1 MLTAVGMRQE
11 DLPKVMVC
19 KSDRTVLEVYIDTQ
33 LLEPKM
39 QTTIVGEGESQ
50 WMIVIIIIEYSG
62 TEK

>member
-1 MLTAVGMRQE
+1 VLTAVGMRQE
-11 DLPKVMVC
+11 DLPKVMVR